1 MDKRTFKTRL
11 IYFFG
16 ALGGLL
22 FGYDTGVIA
31 IALTYI
37 KKDTTLSTTPLSS
50 TMEGLIVSG
59 VLWGA
64 IPGAL
69 LSAPL
74 SDRFGRKRVI
84 IALGFLFSIGALGC
98 AVAPTL
104 SILVLSRFI
113 LGIAVGGA
121 SGLVPVY
128 LSEMAPADSR
138 GMIGGINTSMN
149 AVGILMAYV
158 FGNIYSTTADW
169 RMMVG
174 LAVVPA
180 VMLMVGMIFMP
191 ESPRWLLQ
199 NVSEA
204 AARKVLLMMRNEH
217 EVETEIAEINC
228 ANEMEK
234 KHSQNIWQML
244 SEAWVC
250 RLILIGIGLAIGQ
263 QVLGAQVLLY
273 YTPTILIGVGFSEQF
288 ALLST
293 LGIGVINLFFT
304 FLGMALI
311 DRWGRKKL
319 LIAGNYL
326 MFISIGLLGAM
337 GLLNITS
344 GPLMLSCMCL
354 FMVGFS
360 STWGMTVWVVLSE
373 IFPLKI
379 RGLGMGI
386 CSTCLWV
393 SCALVSQ
400 FFPMIADAFGYYTV
414 FLVFA
419 VINLLAVMYVGS
431 QLPETKGY
439 SLEMIELTMQERYG
453 KGPKEECL
461 SKISY

>member
-1 MDKRTFKTRL
+1 MSNRNVKTGV

-37 KKDTTLSTTPLSS
+37 KQDPTLSATQLSS
-50 TMEGLIVSG
+50 AAQGLIVSG

-64 IPGAL
+64 IPGAVM
-69 LSAPL
+69 SGPL

-84 IALGFLFSIGALGC
+84 IALGFLFTIGALGC
-98 AVAPTL
+98 AWAPTV
-104 SILVLSRFI
+104 SVLVFSRII
-113 LGIAVGGA
+113 LGVAVGGA

-128 LSEMAPADSR
+128 LSEIAPARSR

-149 AVGILMAYV
+149 AVGILMAYI
-158 FGNIYSTTADW
+158 FGNVCAATADW

-174 LAVVPA
+174 LAVVPS

-191 ESPRWLLQ
+191 ESPRWLFK

-204 AARKVLLMMRNEH
+204 ASRKVLLMIRNEQ
-217 EVETEIAEINC
+217 EVDAEISEINSV
-228 ANEMEK
+228 NEMEK
-234 KHSQNIWQML
+234 KRSQNIKKVL
-244 SEAWVC
+244 SETWVQKV
-250 RLILIGIGLAIGQ
+250 ILIGIGLAIGQ
-263 QVLGAQVLLY
+263 QILGAQVLLY
-273 YTPTILIGVGFSEQF
+273 YTPTILLGVGFSEHF

-293 LGIGVINLFFT
+293 LGIGIINLLFT
-304 FLGMALI
+304 FLGMVLI

-319 LIAGNYL
+319 LMAGNIL
-326 MFISIGLLGAM
+326 MCVSIALLG
-337 GLLNITS
+337 GLGVLNISS
-344 GPLMLSCMCL
+344 GPLMLACMCL

-360 STWGMTVWVVLSE
+360 GSWGMTVWVVLSE

-400 FFPMIADAFGYYTV
+400 FFPILADIIGYYAI
-414 FLVFA
+414 FLIFA
-419 VINLLAVMYVGS
+419 GINVLVLLFVTFKV
-431 QLPETKGY
+431 PETARR
-439 SLEMIELTMQERYG
+439 SLETIEMQLRMRY
-453 KGPKEECL
+453 EA
-461 SKISY
+461 

>member
-1 MDKRTFKTRL
+1 MNKRKFKTRL

-37 KKDTTLSTTPLSS
+37 KKDITLSTTQLSS
-50 TMEGLIVSG
+50 AAEGLIVSG

-64 IPGAL
+64 IPGAV
-69 LSAPL
+69 LSGPL

-84 IALGFLFSIGALGC
+84 IALGFLFTVGALGC
-98 AVAPTL
+98 AWAPTVSML
-104 SILVLSRFI
+104 IFSRII
-113 LGIAVGGA
+113 LGVAVGGA

-128 LSEMAPADSR
+128 LSEIAPAGSR

-149 AVGILMAYV
+149 AVGILMAYI
-158 FGNIYSTTADW
+158 FGNICAATADW

-174 LAVVPA
+174 LAVIPA
-180 VMLMVGMIFMP
+180 IMLMVGMIFMP

-199 NVSEA
+199 NVSEEA
-204 AARKVLLMMRNEH
+204 SRKVLLMMRNEQ
-217 EVETEIAEINC
+217 EVEAEIAEINL

-234 KHSQNIWQML
+234 KQNQSIWKML
-244 SEAWVC
+244 SELWV
-250 RLILIGIGLAIGQ
+250 RKLILIGIGLAIGQ
-263 QVLGAQVLLY
+263 QILGAQVLLY
-273 YTPTILIGVGFSEQF
+273 YTPTILLGVGFSEQF

-293 LGIGVINLFFT
+293 LGIGIINLFFT

-319 LIAGNYL
+319 LIAGNFL
-326 MFISIGLLGAM
+326 MCVSIALLGSL
-337 GLLNITS
+337 GLLNISS
-344 GPLMLSCMCL
+344 GPLMLICMCL

-379 RGLGMGI
+379 RGFGMGI

-393 SCALVSQ
+393 VCALVSQ
-400 FFPMIADAFGYYTV
+400 FFPILSDIIGYYTI
-414 FLVFA
+414 FLIFA
-419 VINLLAVMYVGS
+419 GINVVALLYVAF

-439 SLEMIELTMQERYG
+439 SLEMIEMNMQARYE
-453 KGPKEECL
+453 KRPKEHLFE
-461 SKISY
+461 SS